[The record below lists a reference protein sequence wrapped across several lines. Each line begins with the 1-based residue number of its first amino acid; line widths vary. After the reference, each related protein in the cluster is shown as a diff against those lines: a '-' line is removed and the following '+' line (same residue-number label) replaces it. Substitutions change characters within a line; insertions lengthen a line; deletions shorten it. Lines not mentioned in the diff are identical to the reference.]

1 MRLLKYLKIHSL
13 PSTLNPSQHGFT
25 LMEIVVSTTI
35 FATVLTLMLSLF
47 NFTLK
52 INRRTEALRQ
62 TTQGMRTF
70 TEYIVKEIRNGQ
82 IDYSNVIAQCSGN
95 YDTASGYTTFLGV
108 VNSSGQQECFDWSG
122 VQTKLLYLYKNGVA
136 AQTINPANFSV
147 DLVKFYV
154 RPTCDPETQCYSGE
168 YPAIQPFVTIVMQF
182 TVTLPSGEIRTIPY
196 QTSVSTDQ
204 YDVPDNN

>member
-1 MRLLKYLKIHSL
+1 
-13 PSTLNPSQHGFT
+13 
-25 LMEIVVSTTI
+25 MEIVVSTTI

-70 TEYIVKEIRNGQ
+70 TEFVVKEIRNGQ
-82 IDYSNVIAQCSGN
+82 IDYSDDINAQCSGN
-95 YDTASGYTTFLGV
+95 YDTPSGYTTFLGI
-108 VNSSGQQECFDWSG
+108 VNSSGQQECFEWSG
-122 VQTKLLYLYKNGVA
+122 AETKQLYLHKIGIET
-136 AQTINPANFSV
+136 QTINPANFSV

-154 RPTCDPETQCYSGE
+154 RPICDPGTLCDGGA
-168 YPAIQPFVTIVMQF
+168 YPAIQPFVSIVMKF
-182 TVTLPSGEIRTIPY
+182 TVTLPSGETRTIPY
-196 QTSVSTDQ
+196 QTTVSTDQ